1 MRIGYLIFILWLI
14 AFPTKSRNV
23 GKANA
28 DSITNTI
35 LPLSWNTLGEIV
47 FINSGVWAFDRFV
60 MNEKFARI
68 TPSTI
73 SRNLHHDM
81 VWDNDRFSTNLL
93 AHPYHGNLYFN
104 AARNNGLN
112 YWQALPY
119 TLGGSLM
126 WEYICETEPPAIN
139 DLIATTFGGMAL
151 GETAFR
157 LSSRILDESS
167 RGRERVIREVMATL
181 ISPVRGI
188 KRLISGEMWAYR
200 PHILYSKK
208 DSVPLV
214 WNVELG
220 ASYLHNSSYKNKHI
234 SPYLR
239 LGFQYGNLFEE
250 SNIPFHHFLFDITLG
265 MSDKQPL
272 IQRISLTANLWSRN
286 FGEQTKSNFLFGLF
300 QYFSYYDSNQVGELE
315 KNVPLR
321 FSETASWG
329 PGVRL
334 HIPLFNRG
342 EGKLEQHFYFGAV
355 LLGGSYTDYYQA
367 IDRDYNLG
375 SGYTLKSHTRLQI
388 GRWTE
393 VRLGVEHYRLFT
405 WKGYKSYEL
414 FERNLLYLNA
424 QGDKGNVS
432 FTVINPT
439 LQIPFLW
446 GSKLHLDTG
455 FYFRKNYYH
464 HREVQRTKAITL
476 RLGVNWKF

>member
-1 MRIGYLIFILWLI
+1 MRLGYLIFILWLI
-14 AFPTKSRNV
+14 AFPAISREV
-23 GKANA
+23 EKANA
-28 DSITNTI
+28 DSLTNTI
-35 LPLSWNTLGEIV
+35 LPFSWKTVGEIV

-73 SRNLHHDM
+73 SRNLHNDM

-104 AARNNGLN
+104 AARSNGLS
-112 YWQALPY
+112 YWQAFPY

-167 RGRERVIREVMATL
+167 KGRERIIREVVATL

-188 KRLISGEMWAYR
+188 KRLFSGKMWTYR
-200 PHILYSKK
+200 PYILPSPK
-208 DSVPLV
+208 DSHPLT
-214 WNVELG
+214 WDVELG
-220 ASYLHNSSYKNKHI
+220 GFYLYNRFYKSKHI

-239 LGFQYGNLFEE
+239 FDFQYGNLFEG
-250 SNIPFHHFLFDITLG
+250 SNIPFHHFLFNISLG
-265 MSDKQPL
+265 MSDTQPL

-286 FGEQTKSNFLFGLF
+286 LGEQTKNDLLFGLF
-300 QYFSYYDSNQVGELE
+300 QYFNYYDSNQVGQFVED
-315 KNVPLR
+315 VPLR

-334 HIPLFNRG
+334 HIPHIKKIGG
-342 EGKLEQHFYFGAV
+342 ELEQHFYLGAI

-375 SGYTLKSHTRLQI
+375 SGYALKSHTRLQI
-388 GRWTE
+388 GQWAE
-393 VRLGVEHYRLFT
+393 VCLGVEHYRLFT
-405 WKGYKSYEL
+405 WKGYKPYEL

-446 GSKLHLDTG
+446 KSKLHLDAG
-455 FYFRKNYYH
+455 FYSRKSYYH
-464 HREVQRTKAITL
+464 HREVQRTRAITL
-476 RLGVNWKF
+476 RLGVNWEF